1 LPSAVCL
8 GCGAR
13 VDDGAPCACEVVGS
27 NPYRDA
33 VPTTSRAVLGACPR
47 CSVPLAQIDYAET
60 PLDECPSCGG
70 VFVDAWILD
79 RLVVARG
86 ARISLA
92 LALPVRMLHR
102 EREVRYLKCPRCAA
116 QMNRKIFGRS
126 SGVVVDVCK
135 EDGIWFD
142 SGELASVLVF
152 IESGG
157 LQRAQQREIEER
169 DEQLRRDKVKRALEL
184 AGPRAHAPVTASMR
198 TELATELVQAIVE
211 WWKT

>member
-1 LPSAVCL
+1 MPSAVCL

-13 VDDGAPCACEVVGS
+13 VDDGAPCACEVVGG

-33 VPTTSRAVLGACPR
+33 VPTSRAVLGGCPR
-47 CSVPLAQIDYAET
+47 CGVSLGEIDYAET
-60 PLDECPSCGG
+60 PLDECGSCGG

-79 RLVVARG
+79 RLVAARD

-92 LALPVRMLHR
+92 LALPVRTLHR
-102 EREVRYLKCPRCAA
+102 EREVRYLRCPRCSA

-142 SGELASVLVF
+142 SGELASVLEF
-152 IESGG
+152 IECGG
-157 LQRAQQREIEER
+157 LERVQQKEIAERE
-169 DEQLRRDKVKRALEL
+169 EQLRRARVKNAMEL
-184 AGPRAHAPVTASMR
+184 AGPTAHGQVTSSMR
-198 TELATELVQAIVE
+198 SELAAEVVAAIID
-211 WWKT
+211 WWRP

>member
-1 LPSAVCL
+1 
-8 GCGAR
+8 
-13 VDDGAPCACEVVGS
+13 
-27 NPYRDA
+27 
-33 VPTTSRAVLGACPR
+33 
-47 CSVPLAQIDYAET
+47 
-60 PLDECPSCGG
+60 
-70 VFVDAWILD
+70 
-79 RLVVARG
+79 
-86 ARISLA
+86 
-92 LALPVRMLHR
+92 
-102 EREVRYLKCPRCAA
+102 
-116 QMNRKIFGRS
+116 
-126 SGVVVDVCK
+126 VCK